1 MATNNNKTIILQRR
15 SAVSGSRPTEST
27 LLVGE
32 IGLNSYD
39 GKAFLHKSGS
49 VDTIVDIV
57 VAGSDTVGSINIL
70 GTGSFG
76 EASVEFDANIGQDLY
91 VTRDIIGNG
100 DIDIAGAVSASIVS
114 ASLFIGNGAQLT
126 GVTASMRPDDFDFN
140 SDPFAGTIGYIQGS
154 GSLYKVATTSTAVEF
169 RYDDEIR
176 GTFDVTNGFSGSLY
190 GIGDVLAFSGS
201 VASRLAALES
211 GSDGGEF

>member
-1 MATNNNKTIILQRR
+1 MATNKTIILHRR
-15 SAVSGSRPTEST
+15 SETSGSRPTEST

-32 IGLNSYD
+32 IGVNTYD

-57 VAGSDTVGSINIL
+57 VAGSDTIGSINIL
-70 GTGSFG
+70 ATGSFG
-76 EASVEFDANIGQDLY
+76 EVVVSQDVNIGNDLY
-91 VTRDIIGNG
+91 VTNDIIGNG
-100 DIDIAGAVSASIVS
+100 DIDIAGAVSASIFVGS
-114 ASLFIGNGAQLT
+114 GAGLT

-154 GSLYKVATTSTAVEF
+154 GSLYKVATDDEAIDF
-169 RYDDEIR
+169 RYN
-176 GTFDVTNGFSGSLY
+176 DVTIATITNTNGFSGSLY

-201 VASRLAALES
+201 IANRLAALES